1 LRDRAGRGALGCL
14 VSIAVLALIAYTAVQ
29 FVPPWMHYAQFRDE
43 MRANARFG
51 TTLADSSIK
60 TRLVAQVDSLHLPP
74 EAKKITIRRR
84 GGRPPTITISA
95 EYDERVKVPIFGIKI
110 LHFKP
115 SVRESL

>member
-1 LRDRAGRGALGCL
+1 MVALVG
-14 VSIAVLALIAYTAVQ
+14 YTALQ
-29 FVPPWMHYAQFRDE
+29 FIPPWMHYAQFRDE

-51 TTLADSSIK
+51 TTLPDSVIK
-60 TRLVAQVDSLHLPP
+60 TRLVAQVDSLHLPR

-115 SVRESL
+115 TVQESL